1 MLGIDTIVLVRFLMR
16 DEERQF
22 ARAQRLLR
30 REAERASGLITRRRE
45 RA

>member
-1 MLGIDTIVLVRFLMR
+1 VRCLVR

-30 REAERASGLITRRRE
+30 REAERSESVFVGQLLLLATE
-45 RA
+45 